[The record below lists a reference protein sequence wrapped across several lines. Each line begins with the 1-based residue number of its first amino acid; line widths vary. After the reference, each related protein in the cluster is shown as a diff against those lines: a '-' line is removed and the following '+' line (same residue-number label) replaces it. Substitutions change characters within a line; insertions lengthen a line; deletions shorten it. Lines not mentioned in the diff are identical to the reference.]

1 MLKESLNDSFTIR
14 NSVVFARKKKIS
26 KHAQAHLYSIKEK
39 KKGKEKYR
47 ATSLELSPRSYIRD
61 PPGAR
66 WVSQD
71 L

>member
-47 ATSLELSPRSYIRD
+47 ATSLELS
-61 PPGAR
+61 
-66 WVSQD
+66 
-71 L
+71 

>member
-39 KKGKEKYR
+39 KRVKRSTEQPPWNSPRSYKYR
-47 ATSLELSPRSYIRD
+47 ATSLELS
-61 PPGAR
+61 
-66 WVSQD
+66 
-71 L
+71 